1 MKTLLT
7 GGAGYIGSH
16 TAVAMLD
23 AGHDVAVVDNYVNSS
38 AEAIARVEKITGKKV
53 ALYEADVA
61 DKERMMEIL
70 KAEMPDCIIHFAGL
84 KAVGESVAM
93 PVEYYRNNIDTT
105 LTLLECMRELG
116 LSNIVFSSSATVYGE
131 DNVPPFT
138 EDAPKGMCTNPYGWT
153 KWMQEQMLTDAAK
166 ASAAACAAAAA
177 AKSAPAGSAAAG
189 AACNGWKAPLSV
201 VLLRYFNPVGA
212 HESGLIGEDPQG
224 IPNNLMPYISQVAV
238 GRRDH
243 LTVFG
248 DDYDTPDGTC
258 RRDYIHVM
266 DLAEGHVKAAEYMI
280 EKQRAAAESASGEEA
295 GEAGG
300 DERTTGGAVRS
311 EIEAGRA
318 GADEKS
324 AGSKAE
330 AFDGTE
336 VFNLGTGSP
345 YSVLEMVA
353 AFGRAC
359 GHAVAYEVGA
369 RRAGDVQDSWADA
382 SKARAVLGWQAS
394 RGIDEICRDAWNWQS
409 KNPNG
414 YTK

>member
-1 MKTLLT
+1 
-7 GGAGYIGSH
+7 
-16 TAVAMLD
+16 MLD
-23 AGHDVAVVDNYVNSS
+23 AGHEVAVVDNYVNSS

-53 ALYEADVA
+53 SLYEADVA
-61 DKERMMEIL
+61 DKARMMEIL

-84 KAVGESVAM
+84 KAVGESVAL

-116 LSNIVFSSSATVYGE
+116 LTNIVFSSSATVYGE

-166 ASAAACAAAAA
+166 ASE
-177 AKSAPAGSAAAG
+177 KGG
-189 AACNGWKAPLSV
+189 DWKKPLSV

-266 DLAEGHVKAAEYMI
+266 DLAEGHVKAAEY
-280 EKQRAAAESASGEEA
+280 AAEHE
-295 GEAGG
+295 
-300 DERTTGGAVRS
+300 
-311 EIEAGRA
+311 
-318 GADEKS
+318 
-324 AGSKAE
+324 
-330 AFDGTE
+330 GTE

-345 YSVLEMVA
+345 YSVLEMVK

-369 RRAGDVQDSWADA
+369 RRPGDVQDSWADA
-382 SKARAVLGWQAS
+382 SKAKAVLGWQAS

-409 KNPNG
+409 HNPQG
-414 YTK
+414 YSK

>member
-16 TAVAMLD
+16 TAIAMLE
-23 AGHDVAVVDNYVNSS
+23 AGHEVAVVDNYVNSS
-38 AEAIARVEKITGKKV
+38 AEAIARVEKITGKNV

-61 DKERMMEIL
+61 DRARMMEIL
-70 KAEMPDCIIHFAGL
+70 SAEMPDCIIHFAGL

-116 LSNIVFSSSATVYGE
+116 LTSIVFSSSATVYGE

-153 KWMQEQMLTDAAK
+153 KWMQEQMLTDAEK
-166 ASAAACAAAAA
+166 ASV
-177 AKSAPAGSAAAG
+177 KGSD
-189 AACNGWKAPLSV
+189 WKKPLSV

-212 HESGLIGEDPQG
+212 HESGMIGEDPQG
-224 IPNNLMPYISQVAV
+224 VPNNLMPYISQVAV

-266 DLAEGHVKAAEYMI
+266 DLAEGHVKASEY
-280 EKQRAAAESASGEEA
+280 
-295 GEAGG
+295 
-300 DERTTGGAVRS
+300 AVS
-311 EIEAGRA
+311 H
-318 GADEKS
+318 K
-324 AGSKAE
+324 
-330 AFDGTE
+330 GTE

-345 YSVLEMVA
+345 YSVLEMVE

-382 SKARAVLGWQAS
+382 SKAKAVLGWEAS

-409 KNPNG
+409 QNPQG
-414 YTK
+414 YEK

>member
-23 AGHDVAVVDNYVNSS
+23 AGHEVAVVDNYVNSS

-61 DKERMMEIL
+61 DKPRMMEIL

-116 LSNIVFSSSATVYGE
+116 LTNIVFSSSATVYGE

-166 ASAAACAAAAA
+166 ASAAECE
-177 AKSAPAGSAAAG
+177 KLKAAG
-189 AACNGWKAPLSV
+189 KTAGKDEWKSPLSV

-224 IPNNLMPYISQVAV
+224 IPNNLMPFISQVAV

-266 DLAEGHVKAAEYMI
+266 DLAEGHVKAAEYI
-280 EKQRAAAESASGEEA
+280 LGK
-295 GEAGG
+295 
-300 DERTTGGAVRS
+300 RS
-311 EIEAGRA
+311 E
-318 GADEKS
+318 
-324 AGSKAE
+324 AE
-330 AFDGTE
+330 EESGKPLGGTE

-382 SKARAVLGWQAS
+382 EKARAVLGWQAS

-409 KNPNG
+409 HNPHG
-414 YTK
+414 YKE

>member
-1 MKTLLT
+1 MRTLLT

-23 AGHDVAVVDNYVNSS
+23 AGHEVTVVDNYANSS
-38 AEAIARVEKITGKKV
+38 AEAIKRVEKITGKDV

-61 DKERMMEIL
+61 DKARMMEIL
-70 KAEMPDCIIHFAGL
+70 KEEMPDCIIHFAGL
-84 KAVGESVAM
+84 KAVGESVAK

-116 LSNIVFSSSATVYGE
+116 LTNIVFSSSATVYGE

-138 EDAPKGMCTNPYGWT
+138 ENAPKGMCTNPYGWT
-153 KWMQEQMLTDAAK
+153 KWMQEQMLTDATK
-166 ASAAACAAAAA
+166 ASAT
-177 AKSAPAGSAAAG
+177 G
-189 AACNGWKAPLSV
+189 NDWKKPLSV

-248 DDYDTPDGTC
+248 NDYDTPDGTC

-266 DLAEGHVKAAEYMI
+266 DLAEGHVKAAEYVI
-280 EKQRAAAESASGEEA
+280 EKRREAEER
-295 GEAGG
+295 GEA
-300 DERTTGGAVRS
+300 
-311 EIEAGRA
+311 AG
-318 GADEKS
+318 
-324 AGSKAE
+324 
-330 AFDGTE
+330 GTE

-345 YSVLEMVA
+345 FSVLEMVD

-359 GHAVAYEVGA
+359 GHAVAYEIGG

-382 SKARAVLGWQAS
+382 EKAREVLGWQAS

-409 KNPNG
+409 HNPNG
-414 YTK
+414 YNK